1 MQLHPSSTTGQCPVR
16 LMVGADDRQQQ
27 GWLAL
32 LFRALEASL
41 AAGWTVAAER
51 FQARRMAV
59 ECTGRQR

>member
-1 MQLHPSSTTGQCPVR
+1 VL
-16 LMVGADDRQQQ
+16 LVGADDRQQQ